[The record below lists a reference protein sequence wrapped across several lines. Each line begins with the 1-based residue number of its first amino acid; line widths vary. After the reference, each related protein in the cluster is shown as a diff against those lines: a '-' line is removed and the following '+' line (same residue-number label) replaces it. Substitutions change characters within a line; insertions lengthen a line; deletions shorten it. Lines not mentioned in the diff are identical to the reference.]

1 METSININDLKN
13 IKVTLENNQY
23 TAVLVD
29 GEGFDIIRGFGSTP
43 TEAINDLHSN
53 LI

>member
-1 METSININDLKN
+1 METTIKVNELKN
-13 IKVTLENNQY
+13 IKIILENNQY

-29 GEGFDIIRGFGSTP
+29 DEGFDIIRGFGSTP
-43 TEAINDLHSN
+43 TEAINDLHIN